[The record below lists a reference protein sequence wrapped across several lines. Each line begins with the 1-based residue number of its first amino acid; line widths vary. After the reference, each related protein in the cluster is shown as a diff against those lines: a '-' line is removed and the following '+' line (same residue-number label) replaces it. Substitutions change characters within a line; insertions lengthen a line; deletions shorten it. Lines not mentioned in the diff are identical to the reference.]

1 MDRLVNDNKTDA
13 KSFWI
18 IGAGRFGRI
27 AAGRLAAK
35 HPQCHFLKLRR
46 RVLKRQI
53 LGLECRL

>member
-13 KSFWI
+13 KRFWI

-35 HPQCHFLKLRR
+35 HPHCHF
-46 RVLKRQI
+46 
-53 LGLECRL
+53 